1 MIAVLQRVSSARV
14 DVDGAT
20 IGAIGPGLLVLVC
33 AEQGDTEAEGE
44 KLLAKILKLRI
55 FSDAQGKMNLSV
67 QDMDG
72 AGTAGGL
79 LIVSQFTLAADVRG
93 GNRPSFTQAAAPDEG
108 RRLYERFVEQA
119 RKAHPIVQTGQFAAD
134 MQVSLVNN
142 GPVTI
147 PMRMAPATA

>member
-20 IGAIGPGLLVLVC
+20 IGTIGPGLLVLVC
-33 AEQGDTEAEGE
+33 AEQGDTEAEGD
-44 KLLAKILKLRI
+44 KLLTKTLKLRI

-67 QDMDG
+67 QNMDG

-119 RKAHPIVQTGQFAAD
+119 RKAHPIV
-134 MQVSLVNN
+134 
-142 GPVTI
+142 
-147 PMRMAPATA
+147 